1 MSTSSETNRIST
13 SSTGME
19 RQIEMYMN
27 GLMGQTPDL
36 PVDPAH
42 LREAARETLDD
53 RAWGYLDGGAGS
65 GDTMSANRAAFRRW
79 RLQPRMLR
87 DVESRDLSTT
97 VLGQTIRAPMLF
109 APIGVLGIIHE
120 AAEVGVA
127 EAARALDVPLV
138 LSTAA
143 SRSMED
149 VAEAQ
154 GDGHR
159 WFQLYW
165 GKNDDVTESMVR
177 RAEASGYSA
186 LVVTLDTTVLS
197 WRDRDLENGYLP
209 FLEGDGL
216 GNYFSDP
223 AFRSALDEPPEEN
236 PTQAILYFASMF
248 SNPSLSWRDL
258 DWLRDL
264 TDLPIVLKGIL
275 DPADAVQAADHGV
288 DGIIVSNHGG
298 RQVDGAV
305 AAIDALPRVADAVGD
320 ELELFFDSGIRRGS
334 DILKAVA
341 LGARAVLVGR
351 PYCHGLALNGADGAQ
366 TVMLNLLSE
375 LDLTLGLCGCASIR
389 EMTRDRILR
398 ADADGA
404 LTDASM
410 PNPQAPGRGDGAQ

>member
-1 MSTSSETNRIST
+1 
-13 SSTGME
+13 ME

-27 GLMGQTPDL
+27 GLQGKRPDL
-36 PVDPAH
+36 PVDPDR
-42 LREAARETLDD
+42 LREAAAEVLDK

-65 GDTMSANRAAFRRW
+65 GDTMSANRAAFQRW

-87 DVESRDLSTT
+87 GVEERDLRVE

-109 APIGVLGIIHE
+109 APIGVLSIIHPT
-120 AAEVGVA
+120 AEVGVA
-127 EAARALDVPLV
+127 DAARDIDLPLV

-143 SRSMED
+143 SRSMEE

-154 GDGHR
+154 GEGVR

-165 GKNDDVTESMVR
+165 GKNDDVTASMIQ
-177 RAEASGYSA
+177 RAEDSGYDA

-197 WRDRDLENGYLP
+197 WRDRDLQNGYLP
-209 FLEGDGL
+209 FLEGEGR

-248 SNPSLSWRDL
+248 SNPSLTWDDL
-258 DWLRDL
+258 RWLRDL

-275 DPADAVQAADHGV
+275 DPDDAVRAADAGV
-288 DGIIVSNHGG
+288 DGVIVSNHGG

-305 AAIDALPRVADAVGD
+305 AALDALPRVAEAVGD
-320 ELELFFDSGIRRGS
+320 RLQIFFDSGIRRGS
-334 DILKAVA
+334 DILKALA

-351 PYCHGLALNGADGAQ
+351 PYCHGLALDGATGAK
-366 TVMLNLLSE
+366 TVMLNVLAD
-375 LDLTLGLCGCASIR
+375 LDLTLGLCGCTSMD
-389 EMTRDRILR
+389 EMTRERLLR
-398 ADADGA
+398 AAPDGTLINDA
-404 LTDASM
+404 
-410 PNPQAPGRGDGAQ
+410 

>member
-1 MSTSSETNRIST
+1 
-13 SSTGME
+13 ME

-27 GLMGQTPDL
+27 GLMGETPDL
-36 PVDPAH
+36 PVDPVR
-42 LREAARETLDD
+42 LRKAAREVLSE

-65 GDTMSANRAAFRRW
+65 GDTMSANRSAFRRW

-87 DVESRDLSTT
+87 DVESRDLTTT
-97 VLGQTIRAPMLF
+97 VMGETLRAPMLF
-109 APIGVLGIIHE
+109 APVGVLSIIHE
-120 AAEVGVA
+120 TAEIGVA
-127 EAARALDVPLV
+127 EAARALDLPLV

-143 SRSMED
+143 SRSMEE

-154 GDGHR
+154 GDGPR

-165 GKNDDVTESMVR
+165 GKNDDVTESMVK

-209 FLEGDGL
+209 FLEGEGL

-223 AFRSALDEPPEEN
+223 AFRSALDESPEEN
-236 PTQAILYFASMF
+236 PTQAILYFASTF
-248 SNPSLSWRDL
+248 SNPSLSWQDL

-264 TDLPIVLKGIL
+264 TDLPIVLKGVL
-275 DPADAVQAADHGV
+275 DPTDAIQAADHGMN
-288 DGIIVSNHGG
+288 GIIVSNHGG

-305 AAIDALPRVADAVGD
+305 AALDALPRVADAVGD
-320 ELELFFDSGIRRGS
+320 RLELYFDSGIRRGS
-334 DILKAVA
+334 DILKALA

-351 PYCHGLALNGADGAQ
+351 PYCHGLALDGANGAR

-375 LDLTLGLCGCASIR
+375 LDLTLGLCGCASMH

-404 LTDASM
+404 LTDASI
-410 PNPQAPGRGDGAQ
+410 PDASRLHQRGDGSR

>member
-1 MSTSSETNRIST
+1 
-13 SSTGME
+13 ME
-19 RQIEMYMN
+19 RQIEIYMN

-36 PVDPAH
+36 PVDPER
-42 LREAARETLDD
+42 LRQAARAVLDD

-79 RLQPRMLR
+79 RLQPRMLQ
-87 DVESRDLSTT
+87 DVESRDLTTT

-109 APIGVLGIIHE
+109 APIGVLSIIHK
-120 AAEVGVA
+120 AAEIGVA
-127 EAARALDVPLV
+127 EAARSLDLPLV

-143 SRSMED
+143 SRSMEE
-149 VAEAQ
+149 VAKTQ
-154 GDGHR
+154 GDGPR

-165 GKNDDVTESMVR
+165 GKNDDVTESMVQ
-177 RAEASGYSA
+177 RAEESGYSA

-197 WRDRDLENGYLP
+197 WRDRDLETGYLP

-223 AFRSALDEPPEEN
+223 VFRSALDEPPEEN

-248 SNPSLSWRDL
+248 SNPSLLWRDL
-258 DWLRDL
+258 DWLRDR

-275 DPADAVQAADHGV
+275 DPADAVQAADRGV
-288 DGIIVSNHGG
+288 EGIIVSNHGG

-305 AAIDALPRVADAVGD
+305 AALDALPRVASAVGD
-320 ELELFFDSGIRRGS
+320 RVELFFDSGIRRGS
-334 DILKAVA
+334 DILKALA

-351 PYCHGLALNGADGAQ
+351 PYCYGLAVDGAKGAQ

-375 LDLTLGLCGCASIR
+375 LDLTLGLCGCASID
-389 EMTRDRILR
+389 EMTHERILR
-398 ADADGA
+398 ADARGT
-404 LTDASM
+404 LTDASI
-410 PNPQAPGRGDGAQ
+410 PNASISNASISNVSPRRGRGDGAG

>member
-1 MSTSSETNRIST
+1 MSERVSTSSV
-13 SSTGME
+13 GME

-27 GLMGQTPDL
+27 GLQGKTPDL
-36 PVDPAH
+36 PIDPDR
-42 LREAARETLDD
+42 LREAAAEVLDD

-65 GDTMSANRAAFRRW
+65 GETMSANRAAFQRW

-87 DVESRDLSTT
+87 GVEDRDLRVE

-109 APIGVLGIIHE
+109 APIGVLSIIHPT
-120 AAEVGVA
+120 AEVGVA
-127 EAARALDVPLV
+127 EAARDIDLPLV

-143 SRSMED
+143 SRSMEE

-154 GDGHR
+154 GEGVR

-165 GKNDDVTESMVR
+165 GKNDDVTASMIR
-177 RAEASGYSA
+177 RAEDSGYDA

-197 WRDRDLENGYLP
+197 WRDRDLQNGYLP
-209 FLEGDGL
+209 FLEGEGL

-248 SNPSLSWRDL
+248 SNPSLTWDDL
-258 DWLRDL
+258 HWLRDL

-275 DPADAVQAADHGV
+275 DPDDAVRAADADV
-288 DGIIVSNHGG
+288 DGVIVSNHGG

-305 AAIDALPRVADAVGD
+305 AALDALPRVAEAVGD
-320 ELELFFDSGIRRGS
+320 RLQLFFDSGIRRGS
-334 DILKAVA
+334 DILKALA

-351 PYCHGLALNGADGAQ
+351 PYCHGLALDGA
-366 TVMLNLLSE
+366 TGAKTAMLNLLAD
-375 LDLTLGLCGCASIR
+375 LDLTLGLCGCTSMD
-389 EMTRDRILR
+389 EMTRERLLR
-398 ADADGA
+398 AAPDGT
-404 LTDASM
+404 LINET
-410 PNPQAPGRGDGAQ
+410 

>member
-1 MSTSSETNRIST
+1 MGNQIST

-19 RQIEMYMN
+19 RQIEVYMN
-27 GLMGQTPDL
+27 GLTGQRPDL
-36 PVDPAH
+36 PVNPDD
-42 LREAARETLDD
+42 LRKAARDVLDE

-65 GDTMSANRAAFRRW
+65 GETMSANRAAFRRW

-97 VLGQTIRAPMLF
+97 VLGRTIRAPMMF
-109 APIGVLGIIHE
+109 APIGVLSIIHE
-120 AAEVGVA
+120 DAETGVA
-127 EAARALDVPLV
+127 KAAAALDLPLV

-149 VAEAQ
+149 VADAH
-154 GDGHR
+154 GAGGLR

-165 GKNDDVTESMVR
+165 GKNDDVTASMVR
-177 RAEASGYSA
+177 RAEENGYEA
-186 LVVTLDTTVLS
+186 IVVTLDTTVLS

-209 FLEGDGL
+209 FLEGEGL

-223 AFRSALDEPPEEN
+223 VFRSALDEPPEEN

-248 SNPSLSWRDL
+248 SNPNLTWDDL
-258 DWLRDL
+258 TWLRGI

-275 DPADAVQAADHGV
+275 DPGDAARAADFGV
-288 DGIIVSNHGG
+288 DGVIVSNHGG

-305 AAIDALPRVADAVGD
+305 AALDALPRVADRVGD
-320 ELELFFDSGIRRGS
+320 RLEVYFDSGIRRGS

-351 PYCHGLALNGADGAQ
+351 PYCHGLAVDGAKGAQ
-366 TVMLNLLSE
+366 TAMLNLLSE
-375 LDLTLGLCGCASIR
+375 LDLTLGLCGCTSVD
-389 EMTRDRILR
+389 EMTRERILR
-398 ADADGA
+398 ADASGT
-404 LTDASM
+404 LTDASLGL
-410 PNPQAPGRGDGAQ
+410 AT